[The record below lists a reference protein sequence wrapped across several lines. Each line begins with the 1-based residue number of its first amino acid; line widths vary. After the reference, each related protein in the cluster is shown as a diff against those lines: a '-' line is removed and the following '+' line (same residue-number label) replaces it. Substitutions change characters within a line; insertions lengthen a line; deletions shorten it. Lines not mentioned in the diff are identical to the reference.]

1 MKMNM
6 QIPKNSCLFL
16 VLFCFGIAGNLSA
29 QGVQLPMSS
38 PAYHIL
44 DRLEIKT
51 GLPTPYHSSLKYYQR
66 GAAVKYALALD
77 TLEGQ
82 TPLSALDR
90 ADLQYIF
97 RDNNEWLGQNPL
109 PKTLGG
115 RHPEPGSQ
123 IDRSLADPRYETN
136 DRKWL
141 PWVYPTPANLFEV
154 NTPDFHLRVNPLL
167 NIKTGPIK
175 DQEQQFFLNQRGIEL
190 RGGVDDR
197 IFIYFNILENQA
209 QFPDYVR
216 NYFQTNKT
224 LPGAGLTKNYS
235 DNLFGVQN
243 GYDFLLSQGY
253 LAFNASPHVGLQFG
267 FGRNAIGNGY
277 RSLLLSD
284 FSNNYLYLK
293 INWEVWKF
301 HYQNIFAEL
310 SASSANFEPGNAI
323 VPKKY
328 MAAHHLSFNIRP
340 NLNVGLFEAVIFSRE
355 NQFELQYLNPVIFYR
370 SIEHS
375 LGSPDNVL
383 IGMDAKWNFL
393 QRFQLYGQFLFDEFL
408 FKELFIERRGWWGNK
423 FSYQAGLK
431 YIDAFGIDH
440 LDLQAEYNTARP
452 FTYTHFDSTSAYTHY
467 RQPLA
472 HPLGAN
478 FREVVLLGRYQ
489 PFHRLIIEGRLL
501 RATTGEDDGQGSNWG
516 TNLLVSSNSRS
527 LDYGNDIGQ
536 GVATTITITGL
547 DISYMLTHNV
557 YLDLQYF
564 RRQKDSAL
572 ADRQGTDFY
581 MLGGIR
587 VNLGQWRQDF

>member
-1 MKMNM
+1 
-6 QIPKNSCLFL
+6 
-16 VLFCFGIAGNLSA
+16 
-29 QGVQLPMSS
+29 
-38 PAYHIL
+38 
-44 DRLEIKT
+44 
-51 GLPTPYHSSLKYYQR
+51 
-66 GAAVKYALALD
+66 
-77 TLEGQ
+77 
-82 TPLSALDR
+82 
-90 ADLQYIF
+90 
-97 RDNNEWLGQNPL
+97 
-109 PKTLGG
+109 
-115 RHPEPGSQ
+115 
-123 IDRSLADPRYETN
+123 
-136 DRKWL
+136 
-141 PWVYPTPANLFEV
+141 
-154 NTPDFHLRVNPLL
+154 
-167 NIKTGPIK
+167 
-175 DQEQQFFLNQRGIEL
+175 
-190 RGGVDDR
+190 
-197 IFIYFNILENQA
+197 
-209 QFPDYVR
+209 
-216 NYFQTNKT
+216 
-224 LPGAGLTKNYS
+224 
-235 DNLFGVQN
+235 
-243 GYDFLLSQGY
+243 
-253 LAFNASPHVGLQFG
+253 
-267 FGRNAIGNGY
+267 
-277 RSLLLSD
+277 
-284 FSNNYLYLK
+284 
-293 INWEVWKF
+293 
-301 HYQNIFAEL
+301 
-310 SASSANFEPGNAI
+310 
-323 VPKKY
+323 